1 MYAVAC
7 MPRSVAVAGGAGE
20 ARGARRTAPCG
31 AACSARRGRR
41 RAGRGRLAQR
51 RQGRRGVRARPQLAG
66 GAQIGRG
73 VHVAP
78 YARHRARGQFD
89 GARRGVPGAGG
100 AAEPRRER
108 GARRRRQQRRTDP
121 CGVREEG
128 ARVGGGRREDAF
140 QLGGAQRGQVGVER
154 GECRAGPRRA
164 HRAGAVRQGRVQPR
178 RRGVLRHP
186 RPERRQR
193 RAGPGVVR
201 DDHHIPDRRTGQRGG
216 HRVLGERQREPG
228 PRRAVE
234 RRGEP
239 ALGQDKG
246 FERDDQAPGGRRA
259 RVGFSAH
266 PGHSR
271 PLPGPPRRR
280 CLAAPRE
287 GGRTV
292 FSTERGPGATLV
304 RPPPGRRSH
313 PRVRE
318 EEGARVSRRR
328 IGFWYRLA
336 AVIAK
341 PPLVLLFKR
350 DWSGMENIPADGGF
364 ITAVNHNSYLDP
376 LSYAHYQYNTGRV
389 PRFLAKNGLFGKG
402 FVGAVMRGTG
412 QIPVYRETTNAL
424 DAFRA
429 ALDAIERG
437 ECVAF
442 YPEGTL
448 TRDPAMWPMTAKTG
462 AARVALRTRCP
473 VIPVAQWGANLA
485 MPPYAK
491 ENKLQLLPRKTLQV
505 KAGPPVDLSA
515 YYDLEPT
522 PEVLREVTETI
533 MAAVTALLAEMR
545 GEPAPATP
553 YDPRTA
559 RLKQRRTGVRPQP
572 PAPAVCESAPGQ
584 KSGENN
590 Q

>member
-1 MYAVAC
+1 M
-7 MPRSVAVAGGAGE
+7 
-20 ARGARRTAPCG
+20 
-31 AACSARRGRR
+31 
-41 RAGRGRLAQR
+41 
-51 RQGRRGVRARPQLAG
+51 
-66 GAQIGRG
+66 
-73 VHVAP
+73 
-78 YARHRARGQFD
+78 
-89 GARRGVPGAGG
+89 
-100 AAEPRRER
+100 
-108 GARRRRQQRRTDP
+108 
-121 CGVREEG
+121 
-128 ARVGGGRREDAF
+128 
-140 QLGGAQRGQVGVER
+140 
-154 GECRAGPRRA
+154 
-164 HRAGAVRQGRVQPR
+164 
-178 RRGVLRHP
+178 
-186 RPERRQR
+186 
-193 RAGPGVVR
+193 
-201 DDHHIPDRRTGQRGG
+201 
-216 HRVLGERQREPG
+216 
-228 PRRAVE
+228 
-234 RRGEP
+234 
-239 ALGQDKG
+239 
-246 FERDDQAPGGRRA
+246 
-259 RVGFSAH
+259 
-266 PGHSR
+266 
-271 PLPGPPRRR
+271 
-280 CLAAPRE
+280 
-287 GGRTV
+287 
-292 FSTERGPGATLV
+292 
-304 RPPPGRRSH
+304 
-313 PRVRE
+313 
-318 EEGARVSRRR
+318 SRRR

-473 VIPVAQWGANLA
+473 VVPVAQWGANLA

-491 ENKLQLLPRKTLQV
+491 ENKLRLLPRKTLQV

-545 GEPAPATP
+545 GEPAPPTP

-559 RLKQRRTGVRPQP
+559 RLQQQRRRPAARPQP
-572 PAPAVCESAPGQ
+572 AATAVGDGAQGQ
-584 KSGENN
+584 KSGESN